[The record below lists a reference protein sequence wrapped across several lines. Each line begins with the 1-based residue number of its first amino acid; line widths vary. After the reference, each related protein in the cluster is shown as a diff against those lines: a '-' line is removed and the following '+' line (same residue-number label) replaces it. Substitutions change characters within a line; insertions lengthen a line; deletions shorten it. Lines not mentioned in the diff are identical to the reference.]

1 MRTTGMATISSFLE
15 PDSVAVARTANAR
28 RAAGALWNDRGGEEG
43 GKGERAAERRDD
55 WMSFSGPFGDSE
67 NIPPRGEM
75 VRARGRAWRCDAG
88 SDRPREAHATRVR
101 PHTSIAISKPRIR
114 GSIDPR
120 RATPP
125 KFKTR
130 LFAAEATSAEAA
142 GRGVGKSGRSPE
154 ESSPVTAKGSR
165 VRRRRLSGSRV
176 QLSPRATRTSI
187 EARIPDREC
196 AARDWGRRVKK
207 ARASF
212 LPVGSP
218 KGVGGVWSRRRLT
231 GARAP

>member
-1 MRTTGMATISSFLE
+1 MSA
-15 PDSVAVARTANAR
+15 PP
-28 RAAGALWNDRGGEEG
+28 RGEMI
-43 GKGERAAERRDD
+43 
-55 WMSFSGPFGDSE
+55 WMSFSGPFGDSG
-67 NIPPRGEM
+67 NIPPRGGM

-101 PHTSIAISKPRIR
+101 PHASITIPKPRIR
-114 GSIDPR
+114 GTIDPR

-154 ESSPVTAKGSR
+154 EPSPVTAKGSKAPSIEITCPVFIPCDANVDR
-165 VRRRRLSGSRV
+165 GAHPESRTRGARSGRRL
-176 QLSPRATRTSI
+176 
-187 EARIPDREC
+187 
-196 AARDWGRRVKK
+196 KK

-218 KGVGGVWSRRRLT
+218 KGVGRGWSRRRLT
-231 GARAP
+231 GGRAP

>member
-1 MRTTGMATISSFLE
+1 
-15 PDSVAVARTANAR
+15 
-28 RAAGALWNDRGGEEG
+28 
-43 GKGERAAERRDD
+43 
-55 WMSFSGPFGDSE
+55 MSFSGPFGDSE

-154 ESSPVTAKGSR
+154 EPSPVTAKGFR

-176 QLSPRATRTSI
+176 RLSPRATRTSI

>member
-1 MRTTGMATISSFLE
+1 
-15 PDSVAVARTANAR
+15 
-28 RAAGALWNDRGGEEG
+28 
-43 GKGERAAERRDD
+43 
-55 WMSFSGPFGDSE
+55 MSFSGPFGDSE

-154 ESSPVTAKGSR
+154 ESSPVTAKGSKAPSIGITCPAFTPCDANVDR
-165 VRRRRLSGSRV
+165 GAHPGSRMRGARLGAAREKGTCI
-176 QLSPRATRTSI
+176 LSPRRISERGGWGLVGTETHRR
-187 EARIPDREC
+187 ARAISGARV
-196 AARDWGRRVKK
+196 AARVATVDIVRMRCG
-207 ARASF
+207 
-212 LPVGSP
+212 
-218 KGVGGVWSRRRLT
+218 
-231 GARAP
+231 

>member
-1 MRTTGMATISSFLE
+1 
-15 PDSVAVARTANAR
+15 
-28 RAAGALWNDRGGEEG
+28 
-43 GKGERAAERRDD
+43 
-55 WMSFSGPFGDSE
+55 MSFSGPFGDSE

-101 PHTSIAISKPRIR
+101 PHASIAISKPRIR

-120 RATPP
+120 RATPT

-154 ESSPVTAKGSR
+154 ESSPVTAKGSKAPSIGITCPAFTPCDANVDR
-165 VRRRRLSGSRV
+165 GAHPGSRMRGARLGAAREKGTCI
-176 QLSPRATRTSI
+176 LSPRRISERGGWGLVETETHRR
-187 EARIPDREC
+187 ARAISGARV
-196 AARDWGRRVKK
+196 AARVATVDIVRMRCG
-207 ARASF
+207 
-212 LPVGSP
+212 
-218 KGVGGVWSRRRLT
+218 
-231 GARAP
+231 

>member
-1 MRTTGMATISSFLE
+1 
-15 PDSVAVARTANAR
+15 
-28 RAAGALWNDRGGEEG
+28 
-43 GKGERAAERRDD
+43 
-55 WMSFSGPFGDSE
+55 MSFSGPFGDSV

-88 SDRPREAHATRVR
+88 SDRSREAHATRVR

-154 ESSPVTAKGSR
+154 ESSPLTAKGSR

-176 QLSPRATRTSI
+176 RLSPRATRTSI